1 VTSLVTAVILW
12 IVILSHQHCDP
23 LASYWLHLARLSL
36 YYQPIYYFK
45 LMLMTFYLK
54 LDTIEVIDSGAQYYI
69 LSEQLNL
76 DVTEA
81 AERHL
86 QQVSEYTRSSP
97 SNG

>member
-1 VTSLVTAVILW
+1 
-12 IVILSHQHCDP
+12 
-23 LASYWLHLARLSL
+23 
-36 YYQPIYYFK
+36 
-45 LMLMTFYLK
+45 MLMTFYLK